1 MLILSRKTSESIII
15 DGRILVKIVRIEG
28 GMVKVGIDAPSDV
41 PVHRQEVFDEIQRN
55 NVEALTRGR
64 PALPKFGAPR
74 AKPEATTPPPPP
86 PAAAP
91 TANALC
97 ASTDG
102 DKADAPRPRK
112 TRTPT
117 SSRNSAPGQTEK
129 RKTQS
134 ET

>member
-64 PALPKFGAPR
+64 PALPKYNGPQ
-74 AKPEATTPPPPP
+74 AKLEAAPPP
-86 PAAAP
+86 PAAPP
-91 TANALC
+91 TNDFC

-102 DKADAPRPRK
+102 DKADATRPRK
-112 TRTPT
+112 TRTSNNPRT
-117 SSRNSAPGQTEK
+117 TAPGQTEK
-129 RKTQS
+129 KKDTK
-134 ET
+134 

>member
-74 AKPEATTPPPPP
+74 PKPEAPPPPP
-86 PAAAP
+86 VVQPVAPAP
-91 TANALC
+91 DPLN
-97 ASTDG
+97 ASTEG
-102 DKADAPRPRK
+102 DKADATRPRK
-112 TRTPT
+112 TRTT
-117 SSRNSAPGQTEK
+117 NHRTTAPGQTDK